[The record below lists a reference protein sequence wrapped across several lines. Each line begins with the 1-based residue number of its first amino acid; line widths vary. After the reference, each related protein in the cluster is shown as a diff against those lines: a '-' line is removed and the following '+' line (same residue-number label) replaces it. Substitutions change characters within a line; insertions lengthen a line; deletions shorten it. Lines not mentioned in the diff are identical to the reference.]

1 MSQPLVNR
9 RDIDFNLYEVLD
21 VESITENE
29 FYEDHSK
36 ETFSLALDTAYQL
49 AHEIMWPQFQP
60 MDNEGVKLENGVT
73 TVPEGMHDI
82 WNALKDGGWIALPN
96 EYDVG
101 GQQFPMTIQLAT
113 ALMFNAA
120 NTAATMYMGLTTGA
134 AHLLGTFAS
143 EDLKEKY
150 VLPMFSG
157 EFAGTMALTEPQA
170 GTSLSDIKT
179 SATPVDGEDYH
190 IIRGTKRFIS
200 SGDHN
205 LTSNIIH
212 PVLAKIEGSPA
223 GVKGISLFLVP
234 KYRLNEDG
242 SVGEFN
248 DVQTGGIEHKL
259 GLKGQATAELK
270 FGEKDQCR
278 GWLVGNPNQGL
289 NYMFQMMNGARL
301 HTGLQAISQASA
313 AYHCALQYTKE
324 REQGREVTNRDPES
338 PQIPI
343 IKFPEIKRML
353 LMQKAYIEGS
363 LALLMYC
370 GQQSDVARVTEGK
383 DEDAHHTALGI
394 LELLTPV
401 CKAYVSDVAYE
412 SISTALQ
419 CYGGAG
425 YIEEFPVAQMLRDS
439 RVFPIYEGT
448 NQIQAMDLLGR
459 KIPAKGGAHVQT
471 VMGEIGKT
479 VAEASAQEDLKEYA
493 DKVQKAMEVLAET
506 TLHLGGVGMKGDVD
520 RYMSQAAPFLDAF
533 SQVVVAWRLL
543 SQAIVANRKIH
554 EGSDDSFYLSKLA
567 TVKYYINAIL
577 PSTFTI
583 CEGIKNEADSA
594 MDFEEAWF

>member
-9 RDIDFNLYEVLD
+9 RDLDFNLYEVLD
-21 VESITENE
+21 IESVTNYE

-49 AHEIMWPQFQP
+49 AHEVMWPQFQP
-60 MDNEGVKLENGVT
+60 MDNEGVTIENGVT
-73 TVPEGMHDI
+73 KVPQGMHEI
-82 WNALKDGGWIALPN
+82 WKALKEGGWIALPN
-96 EYDVG
+96 DYEVG
-101 GQQFPMTIQLAT
+101 GQRFPMTIQLAT

-134 AHLLGTFAS
+134 AHLLESFAS
-143 EDLKEKY
+143 DELKEKY

-179 SATPVDGEDYH
+179 SATPVDGADYH

-205 LTSNIIH
+205 LTENIIH

-242 SVGEFN
+242 SIGEFN

-270 FGEKDQCR
+270 FGEKDECR

-343 IKFPEIKRML
+343 IKYPEIKRML
-353 LMQKAYIEGS
+353 LLQKAYIEGS
-363 LALLMYC
+363 LALLLYC
-370 GQQSDVARVTEGK
+370 GQQSDIVRGTEGSN
-383 DEDAHHTALGI
+383 DDTYHTALGI

-401 CKAYVSDVAYE
+401 CKAYVSDVACE

-459 KIPAKGGAHVQT
+459 KIPAKNGAHVQAL
-471 VMGEIGKT
+471 MGEIGKT
-479 VAEASAQEDLKEYA
+479 IAEASAEDDLKGFA

-506 TLHLGGVGMKGDVD
+506 TLHLGGIGMKGDVD
-520 RYMSQAAPFLDAF
+520 RYMSQASPYLDAF

-543 SQAIVANRKIH
+543 SQAIVANKKIQ
-554 EGSDDSFYLSKLA
+554 EGSDDAFYLSKLA

-594 MDFEEAWF
+594 IDFEEAWF

>member
-21 VESITENE
+21 TESLSQYTY
-29 FYEDHSK
+29 YEDHSK
-36 ETFSLALDTAYQL
+36 ETFSLALDTAYQV
-49 AHEIMWPQFQP
+49 AHEVMWPEYQK
-60 MDNEGVKLENGVT
+60 MDHEGVTLENGTT
-73 TVPEGMHDI
+73 TVPKGMHDI
-82 WNALKDGGWIALPN
+82 WKALKDGGWIALPN
-96 EYDVG
+96 SYEVG
-101 GQQFPMTIQLAT
+101 GQQFPMTLQLAT

-120 NTAATMYMGLTTGA
+120 NTAATMYAGLTTGA
-134 AHLLGTFAS
+134 AHLLESFAS
-143 EDLKEKY
+143 EELVEKY
-150 VLPMFSG
+150 VLKMFSG
-157 EFAGTMALTEPQA
+157 EYAGTMALTEPQA

-200 SGDHN
+200 SGDHD
-205 LTSNIIH
+205 LTDNIIH

-234 KYRLNEDG
+234 KHRLNDDG
-242 SVGEFN
+242 SIGEFN

-270 FGEKDQCR
+270 FGEKDECR

-313 AYHCALQYTKE
+313 AYHCAVQYTKE

-338 PQIPI
+338 PQIAI
-343 IKFPEIKRML
+343 IKYPEIRRML
-353 LMQKAYIEGS
+353 LTQKAYIEGS

-370 GQQSDVARVTEGK
+370 GMQSDIARGTEGV
-383 DEDAHHTALGI
+383 DDDAHHTALGI

-401 CKAYVSDVAYE
+401 CKAYVSDVACE
-412 SISTALQ
+412 SISISLQ

-425 YIEEFPVAQMLRDS
+425 YIEEFPVAQMFRDS

-459 KIPAKGGAHVQT
+459 KIPAKAGANVQSLM
-471 VMGEIGKT
+471 VEIGKT
-479 VAEASAQEDLKEYA
+479 IAEAAAQDDLKDLA
-493 DKVQKAMEVLAET
+493 DKVQKAMETLAET

-520 RYMSQAAPFLDAF
+520 RYLSQAAPYLTAF
-533 SQVVVAWRLL
+533 SQVVIAWRLL
-543 SQAIVANRKIH
+543 AQAIVANQKVH

-577 PSTFTI
+577 PTTFTI
-583 CEGIKNEADSA
+583 CDGIKNEADTA
-594 MDFEEAWF
+594 IDFEESWF